1 MERKRRVDV
10 GVGSTHVD
18 LQKNKLEIGL
28 KYNKEEETREREQG
42 RYKTTNCNELWH
54 LRVRCVGTS
63 FVVESVQ
70 CF

>member
-1 MERKRRVDV
+1 MMERKRRVDV

-42 RYKTTNCNELWH
+42 RYKTTNCNEL
-54 LRVRCVGTS
+54 
-63 FVVESVQ
+63 
-70 CF
+70 

>member
-28 KYNKEEETREREQG
+28 KYNKEEETRGDGGGG
-42 RYKTTNCNELWH
+42 RYETWAKQQTAMN
-54 LRVRCVGTS
+54 S
-63 FVVESVQ
+63 DI
-70 CF
+70 